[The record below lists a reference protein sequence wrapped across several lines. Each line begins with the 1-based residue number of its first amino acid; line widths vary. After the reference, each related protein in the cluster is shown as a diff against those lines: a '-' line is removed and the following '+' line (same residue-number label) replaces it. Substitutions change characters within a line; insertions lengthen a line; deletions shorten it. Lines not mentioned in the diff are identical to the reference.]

1 MTRSVLDLVVPGP
14 LDQRTGGYLYDAR
27 MVAGLR
33 ARGWTVRVHEL
44 PGRFPDADA
53 RARAALSGTL
63 EALPDHA
70 LVVLD
75 GLAMGLLPDVLE
87 AAAGRVGVVG
97 LVHHPLAEETGLDPR
112 DRTRFRDLER
122 RTLAACAGVVV
133 TSPFTAER
141 LGDYDVPAS
150 RIRVVVPG
158 TEPALPA
165 RGPEPGEPPCL
176 VSVGTVTPRKGQD
189 VLVRALS
196 LIRDLRWRC
205 VCAGAL
211 DRDPRFAQDVRL
223 AVSDAGL
230 QDRVTLAGELGRA
243 ELDSLYD
250 SATLFVL
257 PSHYEGYGMALTEA
271 LARSL
276 PVVSTTG
283 GAIPHTVPD
292 EAGVLVAPGDEAA
305 LAGALRALLADGE
318 RRDALR
324 AGAWV
329 HGAALP
335 DWEESVDAFA
345 EAVRALAP
353 EGTA

>member
-1 MTRSVLDLVVPGP
+1 MTAPVLDLVVPGP

-33 ARGWTVRVHEL
+33 QRGWTVRVHEL

-53 RARAALSGTL
+53 RARAALAGTL
-63 EALPDHA
+63 EALPEHA

-75 GLAMGLLPDVLE
+75 GLAMGLLPDIVGR
-87 AAAGRVGVVG
+87 AADRVAMVG
-97 LVHHPLAEETGLDPR
+97 LVHHPLAEETGLSQA
-112 DRTRFRDLER
+112 DRRRFRELER
-122 RTLAACAGVVV
+122 RTLAACSGVVV
-133 TSPFTAER
+133 TSPFTAGR
-141 LGDYDVPAS
+141 LGDYGVPAA

-158 TEPALPA
+158 TEPASPA
-165 RGPEPGEPPCL
+165 RGPGPGEPPRL
-176 VSVGTVTPRKGQD
+176 LSVGTVSPRKGQD

-196 LIRDLRWRC
+196 RLRDLPWRC

-211 DRDPRFAQDVRL
+211 DRAPGFSAEIRA
-223 AVSDAGL
+223 AIAEAGL
-230 QDRVTLAGELGRA
+230 EDRVTLAGELDRR
-243 ELDSLYD
+243 ELESLYD

-271 LARSL
+271 LARGL

-292 EAGVLVAPGDEAA
+292 GAGVLVAPGDEAA
-305 LAGALRALLADGE
+305 LAGALRGLLEDGE

-324 AGAWV
+324 AGARA
-329 HGAALP
+329 HAASLP
-335 DWEESVDAFA
+335 DWAESVDAFA
-345 EAVRALAP
+345 GAVRALAP
-353 EGTA
+353 EGVA